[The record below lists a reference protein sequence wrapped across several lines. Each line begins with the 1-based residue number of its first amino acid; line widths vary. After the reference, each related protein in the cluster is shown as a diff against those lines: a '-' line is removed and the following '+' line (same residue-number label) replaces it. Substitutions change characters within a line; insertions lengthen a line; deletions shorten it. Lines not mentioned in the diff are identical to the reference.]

1 MLYNIP
7 ILKKVSIYPIALVCL
22 VLASCNPSRQIGR
35 QANQILFRDS
45 AVGNGHIG
53 ISIFEP
59 ATGKYWYKHNAEHY
73 FIPASNTKLF
83 TLYAGMKYLGDSLEG
98 LKYLIGDSG
107 TFIKPTG
114 DPSFLHP
121 DFPKQPTLD
130 FLKAQKK
137 IIRCASQAIEPY
149 GKGWAWD
156 DFEEE
161 FMVPLSEFPIYG
173 NVLHARWMG
182 KDSVE
187 TSPNHFK
194 HVIETHLPLPKGFSL
209 SRDFGTN
216 QFYLN
221 PGTDKNKSIPF
232 FSDDIT
238 LKQLLKDKLGSVSI
252 VESSTPFP
260 AAYNSI
266 KSQPSDSLFKPM
278 MHRSDNFFA
287 EQTLLM
293 VSEKQLGLMSD
304 DKIIEYL
311 LNTDLTGIPQRP
323 KWVDGSGLSRYN
335 LITPQSLVFLLNRM
349 KTEFDWERIK
359 NILPTGGE
367 GTLKNYYTRDAGFIF
382 AKTGTLSNNCSLSG
396 FLITKRNKVL
406 AFSIMANNYVTGATP
421 VRRAV
426 ERFLSQIRDLN

>member
-1 MLYNIP
+1 MLYNTP
-7 ILKKVSIYPIALVCL
+7 ILKNVSVYPIALVCL
-22 VLASCNPSRQIGR
+22 VLASCNLSRQIGR
-35 QANQILFRDS
+35 QANQILFLDS
-45 AVGNGHIG
+45 AIGSGHIG

-59 ATGKYWYKHNAEHY
+59 ATGKYLYNHNAEHY

-83 TLYAGMKYLGDSLEG
+83 TLYAGMKYLGDSLDG
-98 LKYLIGDSG
+98 LKYLVGDSG
-107 TFIKPTG
+107 TLIKPTG

-121 DFPKQPTLD
+121 DFKQQPVLD
-130 FLKAQKK
+130 FLKGQKN
-137 IIRCASQAIEPY
+137 IFRCPSQQIAPY

-173 NVLHARWMG
+173 NILHATWMG

-187 TSPNHFK
+187 TSPTYFK
-194 HVIETHLPLPKGFSL
+194 HIIETHLPLPNSFSL
-209 SRDFGTN
+209 SRNFGTN

-221 PGTDKNKSIPF
+221 SGLDKSKSIPF
-232 FSDDIT
+232 YSDDIT
-238 LKQLLKDKLGSVSI
+238 LKQLLKDKLSPISMA
-252 VESSTPFP
+252 ESSTPFP
-260 AAYNSI
+260 PAYNII

-287 EQTLLM
+287 EQALLM
-293 VSEKQLGLMSD
+293 VSEKKLGLMSD
-304 DKIIEYL
+304 DKIIEL
-311 LNTDLTGIPQRP
+311 LLKTDLKDIPQKP

-335 LITPQSLVFLLNRM
+335 LFTPQSMVFLLNKM

-367 GTLKNYYTRDAGFIF
+367 GTLKNYYTRDAAFIY

-406 AFSIMANNYVTGATP
+406 VFSIMANNYITGATP

>member
-1 MLYNIP
+1 MLYNTT
-7 ILKKVSIYPIALVCL
+7 ILRKIAAYSVALVCL
-22 VLASCNPSRQIGR
+22 VLASCNLSRQIGR
-35 QANQILFRDS
+35 QANQILFLDS
-45 AVGNGHIG
+45 AIGSGHIG

-59 ATGKYWYKHNAEHY
+59 ATGKYWYNHNAEHY

-83 TLYAGMKYLGDSLEG
+83 TLYAGMKYLGDSLDG
-98 LKYLIGDSG
+98 LKYLVGDSG

-121 DFPKQPTLD
+121 DFPQQPVLD
-130 FLKAQKK
+130 FLKRQKN
-137 IIRCASQAIEPY
+137 IIRCASQQIAPY

-173 NVLHARWMG
+173 NILHATWMER
-182 KDSVE
+182 DSVE
-187 TSPNHFK
+187 TSPTYFK
-194 HVIETHLPLPKGFSL
+194 PIIESQLPLPYGFSL
-209 SRDFGTN
+209 SRNFGNN

-221 PGTDKNKSIPF
+221 PGTDNSRSIPF
-232 FSDDIT
+232 YSDDIT
-238 LKQLLKDKLGSVSI
+238 LKQLLKDKISPATME
-252 VESSTPFP
+252 ESSTPFP

-293 VSEKQLGLMSD
+293 VSEKKLGLMSD
-304 DKIIEYL
+304 DKIIEFL
-311 LNTDLTGIPQRP
+311 LKTDLTGIPQKP

-335 LITPQSLVFLLNRM
+335 LFTPQSMVFLLHKM
-349 KTEFDWERIK
+349 KTEFDWERII

-367 GTLKNYYTRDAGFIF
+367 GTLKNYFTQDTGYIY

-396 FLITKRNKVL
+396 FLITKRNKILV
-406 AFSIMANNYVTGATP
+406 FSIMANNYITGATP

-426 ERFLSQIRDLN
+426 ERFLSHIRDLN